1 MIKRL
6 FPNVTVGIMISKVSL
21 VESDFVIDEID
32 KYLAYTFNV
41 AGFALMAPLGK
52 IVLEPVST
60 FNSFGF
66 KGFVCYFI
74 FCVLLLFVGVLS
86 ILHGRDRLET

>member
-1 MIKRL
+1 MNLRL
-6 FPNVTVGIMISKVSL
+6 SL

-41 AGFALMAPLGK
+41 AGFALMTPLGK
-52 IVLEPVST
+52 VVLEPVST
-60 FNSFGF
+60 FNSFGL

-74 FCVLLLFVGVLS
+74 FCILLVFVGVLS